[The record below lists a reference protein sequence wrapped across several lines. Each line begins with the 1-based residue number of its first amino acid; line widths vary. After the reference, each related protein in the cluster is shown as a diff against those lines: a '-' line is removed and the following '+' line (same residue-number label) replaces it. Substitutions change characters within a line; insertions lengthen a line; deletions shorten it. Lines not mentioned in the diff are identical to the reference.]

1 VDVGQLISGR
11 YRLVEQIGSGGMGVV
26 WRARD
31 EKLDQTVALKQAQLN
46 SPTAQRRLRREA
58 RIAAGITH
66 PNVVTF
72 HEAVDGEG
80 GELWLVMEY
89 VPSQSL
95 SELLDGGRTL
105 SERQVRAIGMQLA
118 GALEALHAQGI
129 MHRDVKPGN
138 VLITES
144 GLVKLTD
151 FGISRSVAGDE
162 TATETAAAGGTPG
175 YLAPEVANGGDPTP
189 ASDVFSLGA
198 TLFAGVEGGS
208 PFGGENPYVM
218 LRRAAAAEMAAPKR
232 ADELAPALSS
242 LMSPDPADR
251 PTAAG
256 ARELLEAALP
266 GTGDDTV
273 PVMPLPPVR
282 RRRRRIL
289 AAATVMAAVVVVAVV
304 LVIVV
309 PDRSVKTAAP
319 PAAPAKTSSAVPVVP
334 AKAELSTGDVRT
346 ADPCGLVDPAAF
358 SSFGDSGVDPAYG
371 NFDRCDV
378 LVQRSGGR
386 TIDVETQWVV
396 PPAAGDTPQGTTT
409 KSGSFPVV
417 RGTLADGECDRTL
430 VLPDKYL
437 IAISAKESDSDS
449 VDLCAVADV
458 ATSMASKVL
467 DTKGIPRRS
476 SPFPAD
482 SLAKLDACALLD
494 TATLSHVSKVDAPT
508 VSPGFGNWGCKWD
521 STDSDNAVFVVFD
534 QGQPPAS
541 PDDGHQVKVSGHSAF
556 VLTDDYA
563 QDTCQA
569 RVVDRSFTNANGDQA
584 AETVLVVV
592 YGKGPSSGL
601 CAPATQLAGAVAAKL
616 PRT

>member
-26 WRARD
+26 WRAHD

-72 HEAVDGEG
+72 LGVVDGEG

-89 VPSQSL
+89 VPSRSL
-95 SELLDGGRTL
+95 SELLDGGQTL
-105 SERQVRAIGMQLA
+105 SVRQVRAIGRQLA

-162 TATETAAAGGTPG
+162 TATETVGAGGTPG
-175 YLAPEVANGGDPTP
+175 YLAPEIANGGEPTP

-198 TLFAGVEGGS
+198 TLFAGIEGGS
-208 PFGGENPYVM
+208 PFGGDNPYVM
-218 LRRAAAAEMAAPKR
+218 LRRAAAAEIASSKR
-232 ADELAPALSS
+232 AEELTPVLAS
-242 LMSPDPADR
+242 LMRPEPAER

-256 ARELLEAALP
+256 ARELLEAAMP
-266 GTGDDTV
+266 GTDEDTV
-273 PVMPLPPVR
+273 PVASLVPR
-282 RRRRRIL
+282 RRRRRGIL
-289 AAATVMAAVVVVAVV
+289 AAATVMVAVTVVAVV

-309 PDRSVKTAAP
+309 PERAATKTAAP
-319 PAAPAKTSSAVPVVP
+319 PPSPQSATSADAVPS
-334 AKAELSTGDVRT
+334 KADLSTADVRA
-346 ADPCGLVDPAAF
+346 ADPCGLVDPSAY
-358 SSFGDSGVDPAYG
+358 STLGDSAVDPAYG

-378 LVQRSGGR
+378 VIQRPGGQTVDAMVEWVLPPASGGPPQGQPVKSSGF
-386 TIDVETQWVV
+386 DVVRA
-396 PPAAGDTPQGTTT
+396 PAADRQ
-409 KSGSFPVV
+409 
-417 RGTLADGECDRTL
+417 CDRTL
-430 VLPDKYL
+430 LLPKNYQL
-437 IAISAKESDSDS
+437 AITVKVDAKDT
-449 VDLCAVADV
+449 VDLCPIADTMT
-458 ATSMASKVL
+458 AGASKML
-467 DTKGIPRRS
+467 AATGIPRRTA
-476 SPFPAD
+476 PFAAD
-482 SLAKLDACALLD
+482 SLARMNACALLD
-494 TATLSHVSKVDAPT
+494 TPSLSKMSKVDSPK
-508 VSPGFGNWGCKWD
+508 VSPGFGNWACKWD
-521 STDSDNAVFVVFD
+521 STDSDNSVFVVFD
-534 QGQPPAS
+534 QGQPPTTQ
-541 PDDGHQVKVSGHSAF
+541 DDGREVKLSGHSAF

-563 QDTCQA
+563 SNTCQA
-569 RVVDRSFTNANGDQA
+569 RVVDRLFTNGNGDQV
-584 AETVLVVV
+584 AETALVVV

-601 CAPATQLAGAVAAKL
+601 CGPATQLAGVVAAKL